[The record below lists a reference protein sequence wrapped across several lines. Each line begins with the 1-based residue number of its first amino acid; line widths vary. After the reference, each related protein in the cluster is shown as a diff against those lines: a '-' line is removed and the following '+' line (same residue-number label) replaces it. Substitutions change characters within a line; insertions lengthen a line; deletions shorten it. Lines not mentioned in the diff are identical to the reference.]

1 MTASIDTIKAAI
13 SSQGGL
19 AKGNK
24 FLVELPNIGGSMRAM
39 NTLCNSANMPGKQ
52 ITTVDRR
59 IGMEFEKIAY
69 GYAVDDVTMTFYMP
83 NSYLPKKYFDT
94 WRSIIINEN
103 SQVAAYKSSYARPI
117 RIHQL
122 RQTLPSN
129 AKNIKVISE
138 GNIKNM
144 VNLKKIVTY
153 SGSVSYEAV
162 SMGIKPIIISS
173 NSLYN
178 YNKNLTHKPKNLND
192 YKQLILSKNLKKFR
206 VEKKNIIEAKKMI
219 FLNEKIMTLKKNLPL
234 KVLLK
239 VRLN

>member
-129 AKNIKVISE
+129 AKNIKV
-138 GNIKNM
+138 GLL
-144 VNLKKIVTY
+144 NLKIPGVNDILNTFASKKDINITTSAYTVELIDAFPTTL
-153 SGSVSYEAV
+153 GQVELNNQPDALVQMNVQISYTNWRRV
-162 SMGIKPIIISS
+162 KSSQISFK
-173 NSLYN
+173 L
-178 YNKNLTHKPKNLND
+178 
-192 YKQLILSKNLKKFR
+192 
-206 VEKKNIIEAKKMI
+206 
-219 FLNEKIMTLKKNLPL
+219 
-234 KVLLK
+234 
-239 VRLN
+239 